1 MKRALKLIAFT
12 PIALLLLSIGS
23 IAGVAY
29 IIYMPETMTNKWA
42 VSIALFLIYML
53 IEPLER
59 KYLWKNKKELA
70 TELMPIT
77 ILTLVGTALPFWT
90 DLATKIGFIFNA

>member
-1 MKRALKLIAFT
+1 MTKALKLIAFT

-23 IAGVAY
+23 IADVAY
-29 IIYMPETMTNKWA
+29 IIYMPETMTNKWV

-59 KYLWKNKKELA
+59 NYLWSNKKELA

-77 ILTLVGTALPFWT
+77 ILMLVGAALPFWT
-90 DLATKIGFIFNA
+90 DLPTRIGFIFNL